1 MRIGSMRRLE
11 NLVAIFMFLIA
22 AILVLGTGELPVWE
36 NDAPGPRFL
45 PLAVA
50 IVVVILASFLLLE
63 AKRRDPNILVE
74 WPDRHGAVRVGLTIL
89 SVIAYIALAPW
100 TGFVFGSA
108 LFTLFI
114 LLVVTRQKLLPS
126 LFVTAIIA
134 GLIQVIFI
142 SWLDIALPRGVFGG

>member
-1 MRIGSMRRLE
+1 MRFGSMRRLE
-11 NLVAIFMFLIA
+11 QLVAVSMYLISA
-22 AILVLGTGELPVWE
+22 VLVLGTTELPAWE
-36 NDAPGPRFL
+36 NAAPGPRFL

-50 IVVVILASFLLLE
+50 AVVVILASLLLIE
-63 AKRRDPNILVE
+63 ARRRDPDAPAE
-74 WPDRHGAVRVGLTIL
+74 WPDRPGIMRVGLTIL
-89 SVIAYIALAPW
+89 GVIAYIAMAPW

-126 LFVTAIIA
+126 LLVTAIVT
-134 GLIQVIFI
+134 GLVQVIFI